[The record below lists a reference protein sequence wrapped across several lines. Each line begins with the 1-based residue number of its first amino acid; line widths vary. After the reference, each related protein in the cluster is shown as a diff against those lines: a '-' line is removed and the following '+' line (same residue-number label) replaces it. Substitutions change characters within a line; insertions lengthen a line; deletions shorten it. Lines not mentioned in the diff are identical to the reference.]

1 MLLTTVRLV
10 SPVSAVIKTVTDVVF
25 IEAEVTAGT
34 TEITSIARCYTQ
46 PQQYL
51 LPLCNSILTLV
62 HFNSIIFRTT

>member
-34 TEITSIARCYTQ
+34 TKITIIA
-46 PQQYL
+46 
-51 LPLCNSILTLV
+51 
-62 HFNSIIFRTT
+62 